1 MKYVALALV
10 IGIVFLGIVELSIL
24 GMRISRGRR
33 IAAASMPYE
42 VQRPE
47 ATQSLLIV
55 GDSTGVGT
63 GADTPENSIA
73 GRIASDFTNTT
84 IVNLSGNGAKVRDVC
99 AQLQETGGRTFD
111 LVIVHAGANDVLYFS
126 PIKTL
131 RESVAIMLES
141 ARRKADHV
149 IFLSSGNIG
158 LAPAFFPPINW
169 IYTCRTRKVRRILM
183 ESAAERGIE
192 YVDLFREK
200 GDDPFSVN
208 PDLFYARDFL
218 HPGSEGYR
226 YWYEEIKKQSSLT
239 KILGS

>member
-33 IAAASMPYE
+33 IAAASRPYE

-183 ESAAERGIE
+183 NSAAERGIE

-200 GDDPFSVN
+200 GDDPFSAN